1 MHTPP
6 SALPSNPSPSVPTCA
21 AKPYAVK
28 FKCSRDS
35 LLRAESKTSITGL
48 INARLGINDS
58 NRHKVKWFK
67 AHYPEEPLALKDLP
81 RSAPLA
87 AKEAVEK
94 LAAHVTAVTGQS
106 DPVVLLKMD
115 SRMLA
120 EVQEA
125 WQPHVVEFQQKHI
138 ASCKG
143 ARKAIKQTS
152 PSKENEHENKN
163 ENGKKG
169 ESLSFSS
176 PLRVA
181 PQLTLTNSTERRVSH
196 PPAPLPS
203 LTSPS
208 SPPPN
213 LFPSQAYLLSFAH
226 PSPSP
231 VQISS
236 VIFEF
241 IAEQLEWLDKAMQ
254 RMLEEH
260 ASSIKAMI
268 QDRNDKVLQAF
279 AEQRAIRAMYAAEL
293 EKEKAERVAEKAE
306 REKADAALHEILAE
320 REKASSRL
328 DVTREIIRLLKA
340 ELEAE
345 RNAKEEL
352 EAKNAELEEEIAEM
366 KERITARK
374 LKKEAAI

>member
-1 MHTPP
+1 MRAAGFSKSNIFGIINYVLGIDGTEAHKMCRWFKTKDNPP
-6 SALPSNPSPSVPTCA
+6 VSVVPPEEAVSFTLSSLASWVSTKGVPEAIMDLKAQITQITGEDDPLIVLKLSPS
-21 AKPYAVK
+21 
-28 FKCSRDS
+28 
-35 LLRAESKTSITGL
+35 
-48 INARLGINDS
+48 
-58 NRHKVKWFK
+58 
-67 AHYPEEPLALKDLP
+67 
-81 RSAPLA
+81 
-87 AKEAVEK
+87 
-94 LAAHVTAVTGQS
+94 
-106 DPVVLLKMD
+106 M
-115 SRMLA
+115 MA
-120 EVQEA
+120 EVQAA
-125 WQPHVVEFQQKHI
+125 WRPYVVECQPSQTPGF
-138 ASCKG
+138 
-143 ARKAIKQTS
+143 RAIKQTTVLAPFSS

-203 LTSPS
+203 LTSTS

-279 AEQRAIRAMYAAEL
+279 AEQRAMYAAEL

-320 REKASSRL
+320 REKASARL

-352 EAKNAELEEEIAEM
+352 EAKNAELDEEIAEM

-374 LKKEAAI
+374 LKKKEAAI